1 MKVTQEMVVNA
12 KIQKLE
18 KLPDD
23 KKLEVIY
30 QWVKQNHITL
40 AEFKVLVSTFEF
52 HVGQPEQQ
60 RGGTI
65 T

>member
-1 MKVTQEMVVNA
+1 MKVIQEMA
-12 KIQKLE
+12 ITTKRQKLE

-40 AEFKVLVSTFEF
+40 AEFKVLVSPFEF